1 MQKNNRAPGKK
12 EHERDPLFLVRGIR
26 DERWE
31 EEEEDG
37 REREREREREK
48 AAWAFIPFINNS

>member
-1 MQKNNRAPGKK
+1 M
-12 EHERDPLFLVRGIR
+12 VRGIR